1 MSKIE
6 KIVVTPLHANDRE
19 QWQRLYYDYA
29 DFYQVPMN
37 QITLDTVWGW
47 IFDDAR
53 AFYAL
58 IAKDHAGNAVGLMH
72 YREMLSPLRG
82 AAVGFL
88 DDLYVDPVIRGQ
100 GAVDQLFA
108 GLSAA
113 AKKQGWPLVRWITA
127 ENNYRARAV
136 YDKLAIKTHW
146 QTYQLVIDS
155 I

>member
-47 IFDDAR
+47 IFDDTR
-53 AFYAL
+53 PFYAL
-58 IAKDHAGNAVGLMH
+58 IAKDSAGSAVGLMH
-72 YREMLSPLRG
+72 YGEMLSPLRG
-82 AAVGFL
+82 MTVGFL
-88 DDLYVDPVIRGQ
+88 NDLYVDPALRGE
-100 GAVDQLFA
+100 GAVDKLFKE
-108 GLSAA
+108 LRVA
-113 AKKQGWPLVRWITA
+113 AKKQGWPWVRWNTA

-146 QTYQLVIDS
+146 QTYQLSID
-155 I
+155 

>member
-1 MSKIE
+1 MSLTE
-6 KIVVTPLHANDRE
+6 KVSVSPLHEGDRA

-37 QITLDTVWGW
+37 QTILDSVWSW

-72 YREMLSPLRG
+72 YGEMLSPLRG
-82 AAVGFL
+82 ITVGFL
-88 DDLYVDPVIRGQ
+88 NDLYVDPAVRGE
-100 GAVDQLFA
+100 GVVDQLFTA
-108 GLSAA
+108 LREA
-113 AKKQGWPLVRWITA
+113 AKKQGWPWVRWNTA

-136 YDKLAIKTHW
+136 YDKLATKTHW
-146 QTYQLVIDS
+146 QTYQLTVD
-155 I
+155 